1 MAAGLAACAREPQE
15 PLPPRRLSLAEFASA
30 ARPVVETDRFDLG
43 EAAARSALWSGW
55 GADEKSP
62 EGTFVWAGA
71 ESSLL
76 RLEVVE
82 PRDRVLELRGWSFP
96 FHDDPPQEVRLLLN
110 GREIGNR
117 LIGVAPSLTRVTVSA
132 SIFQVGENYLELRY
146 RRHHDQPGDNPWAAG
161 WSDLALSDSR
171 REAGA
176 PPQIGARDGTID
188 LPTRTA
194 LEWALEL
201 PPDSWLAWGALE
213 SEGPARLV
221 ARVTSEERSSGE
233 ERRIDHGAGQLRLT
247 PADDRHHLI
256 NLSLAS
262 LGANG
267 RVRLRDAAIHMPLL
281 ATLEAP
287 APAVV
292 AAAPRASRPNVVVYL
307 IDTLRA
313 DHLGCYGYSKPT
325 SPEIDRF
332 AQQAVR
338 WQEGR
343 AQSSWTR
350 PAVATILTGLQPI
363 THGVQESFD
372 KLSERVPLISE
383 MFGRAGWQTAMFTSN
398 GNVASRFGFARGWDF
413 YRYFP
418 ERRRTP
424 ELHVQS
430 VEMHPG
436 IVDWLEHR
444 DRSKPFLVVVHTTDP
459 HHPYTPMRRFRKLLA
474 TSVRDR
480 ETGSRADISR
490 LPSLPPAVAVKRRD
504 DLMALYDAE
513 IAGND
518 ASFGKLMDYL
528 DRAGLRETTAVLLV
542 SDHGEEF
549 YEHGGWTHGLSLYEE
564 QLRVP
569 FVLRLPG
576 GRGAGTVVP
585 ADVAEQIDV
594 VPTLLGLAG
603 LPVPKELPGRDL
615 LAAPSIPEREAAGR
629 SSFAWLQR
637 TDQALDAVSRS
648 QWKLV
653 RNERA
658 NPALHRP
665 PRELYALGSDPGEQN
680 DLARVRPLRRAW
692 LEGHLLAAWVRF
704 QRLLPVER
712 TALDPE
718 LEANLRALGYL

>member
-1 MAAGLAACAREPQE
+1 MRRLGCALCLMAGLAACAREPNE
-15 PLPPRRLSLAEFASA
+15 SLPPRRLSLAEFASA
-30 ARPVVETDRFDLG
+30 AQRVVETDRLDIG
-43 EAAARSALWSGW
+43 DAAARSALWSGW

-71 ESSLL
+71 ERSLVT
-76 RLEVVE
+76 LEVVE

-110 GREIGNR
+110 GREIANR
-117 LIGVAPSLTRVTVSA
+117 LIGTAPSLTRVSVSA
-132 SIFQVGENYLELRY
+132 SLFHPGENYLELRY
-146 RRHHDQPGDNPWAAG
+146 RRHNDQPGDDPWAAG
-161 WSDLALSDSR
+161 WSELALSDPR
-171 REAGA
+171 REAA
-176 PPQIGARDGTID
+176 ALPQIGARNGVID

-194 LEWALEL
+194 LQWAFDL
-201 PPDSWLAWGALE
+201 PPDSWLTWGALE

-221 ARVTSEERSSGE
+221 ARVTSEESNDGE
-233 ERRIDHGAGQLRLT
+233 ERKIDHG
-247 PADDRHHLI
+247 RHHLVA
-256 NLSLAS
+256 LSLTS
-262 LGANG
+262 LGAYG
-267 RVRLRDAAIHMPLL
+267 RVRLRGAALHMPLL
-281 ATLEAP
+281 EAPDSP
-287 APAVV
+287 APAIV
-292 AAAPRASRPNVVVYL
+292 AATPRASRPNVLIYL

-313 DHLGCYGYSKPT
+313 DHLGCYGYPKPT

-350 PAVATILTGLQPI
+350 PAVATILTGLEPI
-363 THGVQESFD
+363 THGVQDSLD
-372 KLSERVPLISE
+372 KLPQSVTLISE
-383 MFGRAGWQTAMFTSN
+383 MFRRAGWQTAMFTSN
-398 GNVASRFGFARGWDF
+398 GNVASFGSARGWDVH
-413 YRYFP
+413 RYFQ

-430 VEMHPG
+430 VEMLPRV
-436 IVDWLEHR
+436 VDWLEHR
-444 DRSKPFLVVVHTTDP
+444 DRSKSFLMLVHTTDP
-459 HHPYTPMRRFRKLLA
+459 HDPYTPTRRFRKRLA
-474 TSVRDR
+474 PDVRDR
-480 ETGSRADISR
+480 DVGSRADIGR
-490 LPSLPPAVAVKRRD
+490 LSEMSPAAAVKRRD
-504 DLMALYDAE
+504 DLIALYDAE

-528 DRAGLRETTAVLLV
+528 DRAGLRDTTAVLLIA
-542 SDHGEEF
+542 DHGEEF
-549 YEHGGWTHGLSLYEE
+549 FEHGGWTHGRSLYEE

-615 LAAPSIPEREAAGR
+615 LAAPTAPEREAAGR
-629 SSFAWLQR
+629 SSFAWLR
-637 TDQALDAVSRS
+637 RNDQVIDAVSRN

-653 RNERA
+653 RNERTKA
-658 NPALHRP
+658 ALHRP

-692 LEGHLLAAWVRF
+692 LEGHLLAAWARF
-704 QRLLPVER
+704 QSLLPVER
-712 TALDPE
+712 AAPDPE